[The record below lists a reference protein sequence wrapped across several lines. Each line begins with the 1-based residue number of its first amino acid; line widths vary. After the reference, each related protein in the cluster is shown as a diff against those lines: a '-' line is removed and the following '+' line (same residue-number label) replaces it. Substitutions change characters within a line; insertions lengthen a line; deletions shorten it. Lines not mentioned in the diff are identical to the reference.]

1 MRSLRHLGF
10 LLWLALA
17 LAMGQQ
23 AAALH
28 DLAHA
33 TGKISHSQDSKP
45 APSKCGECGLFAEF
59 SGAASTKAVAA
70 PFVAAASPRAAF
82 IREQSASI
90 AARLAFLS
98 RAPPTLL

>member
-1 MRSLRHLGF
+1 MRRLRHLGF

-28 DLAHA
+28 DLGHA
-33 TGKISHSQDSKP
+33 TDKIFHQQDSKP
-45 APSKCGECGLFAEF
+45 APSKCDECFACAEL
-59 SGAASTKAVAA
+59 SGVASTKAIAA
-70 PFVAAASPRAAF
+70 PFIAAASPRPSL
-82 IREQSASI
+82 RCERSASI
-90 AARLAFLS
+90 AARVAFLS

>member
-1 MRSLRHLGF
+1 MRPLRHLGF

-28 DLAHA
+28 DLGHA
-33 TGKISHSQDSKP
+33 AEKLSHTQDSKP
-45 APSKCGECGLFAEF
+45 APSKCDACFACAEL
-59 SGAASTKAVAA
+59 SGAAGTKAVAA
-70 PFVAAASPRAAF
+70 PFVAAVSPCPAF
-82 IREQSASI
+82 HEERSASI
-90 AARLAFLS
+90 APRLAFLS